1 MKYYSNNFK
10 KHFNNLDIDTSITG
24 YRTSKESTNILRIG
38 VKMDRNEPLSTA
50 DAENITKFIAHCLM
64 LDKFFRSDR
73 ARVDNVL
80 WLLDAMDDDC
90 QDFSDYEA
98 DIVNE

>member
-1 MKYYSNNFK
+1 MKYYSNNFN
-10 KHFNNLDIDTSITG
+10 KHFNKLDIDTSITG
-24 YRTSKESTNILRIG
+24 YRYKREHHNITSIG
-38 VKMDRNEPLSTA
+38 VKMHNGNP
-50 DAENITKFIAHCLM
+50 ITDDDVKDIRDYIQGIIM
-64 LDKFFRSDR
+64 WDKWFRSDR

-90 QDFSDYEA
+90 QDFSGYEA